1 MKKNILLIDDNKYL
15 LDVFVIRLSMHLKNY
30 KIMTARNGK
39 KGIEILRSARVD
51 FVLTDLDM
59 PEMDGYEFIEQALR
73 HFPDIPVYAMS
84 NDCSPGVVR
93 RLRMLGIMEC
103 IEKPFLVEEVTH
115 KIIANLKE
123 EKAAINGHDPR
134 KDGFPDGPSAE
145 RYPERAGSE
154 ARVQRK
160 NRGMPVSSKF

>member
-59 PEMDGYEFIEQALR
+59 PEMDGYQFIEQALR

-84 NDCSPGVVR
+84 SDCSPGVAK
-93 RLRMLGIMEC
+93 RLRVLGIMDC

-115 KIIANLKE
+115 RIIAKLKD
-123 EKAAINGHDPR
+123 EKAAGLNHDR
-134 KDGFPDGPSAE
+134 REGGFPDGLSAE
-145 RYPERAGSE
+145 HYPELPGQE
-154 ARVQRK
+154 ARVRSK
-160 NRGMPVSSKF
+160 DRGMPITSKF